1 MKITL
6 CLTLTLIILTIAGFS
21 SMAFAKD
28 KITAFIIDVRTVQE
42 WNNGHIE
49 GAILIPYDQ
58 IENKIG
64 AIVKDKSQKIYL
76 YCRTGRRSALAR
88 ESLDKLG
95 YKDVVNLGS
104 IEKAAGTLKLK
115 IVE

>member
-6 CLTLTLIILTIAGFS
+6 CLTLTLMILTIAGFS
-21 SMAFAKD
+21 SMAFAKG
-28 KITAFIIDVRTVQE
+28 KTTAFIIDVRTVQE

-58 IENKIG
+58 IEKSIG

-76 YCRTGRRSALAR
+76 YCRTGRRSALAQ
-88 ESLDKLG
+88 EALDKLG

-104 IEKAAGTLKLK
+104 IEKAAETLKLK

>member
-21 SMAFAKD
+21 SMSFAKD
-28 KITAFIIDVRTVQE
+28 KTMTFIIDVRTVQE

-58 IENKIG
+58 IDKNIG
-64 AIVKDKSQKIYL
+64 AAVRDKSQKDM
-76 YCRTGRRSALAR
+76 CTADPEGEPQSQR
-88 ESLDKLG
+88 KLLISSDI
-95 YKDVVNLGS
+95 KMSS
-104 IEKAAGTLKLK
+104 ISDQWKMPPGFSNSR
-115 IVE
+115 